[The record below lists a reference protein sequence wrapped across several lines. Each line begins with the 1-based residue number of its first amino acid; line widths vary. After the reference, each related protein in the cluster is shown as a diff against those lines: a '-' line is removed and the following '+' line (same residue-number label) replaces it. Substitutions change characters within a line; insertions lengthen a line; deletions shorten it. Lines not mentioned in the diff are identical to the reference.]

1 MSNVIPFKRP
11 LSAERADGVFAAVN
25 IAARN
30 MGYSES
36 LAYRAARQA
45 KQQYRRGKE
54 SAARVVSA
62 VRAELR
68 ASAEPEAA

>member
-1 MSNVIPFKRP
+1 MSNVVPFKRP
-11 LSAERADGVFAAVN
+11 VSAERADGVFAAVN

-45 KQQYRRGKE
+45 KQQYQRGKQ
-54 SAARVVSA
+54 SAAKVVSE

-68 ASAEPEAA
+68 INAEPEVA